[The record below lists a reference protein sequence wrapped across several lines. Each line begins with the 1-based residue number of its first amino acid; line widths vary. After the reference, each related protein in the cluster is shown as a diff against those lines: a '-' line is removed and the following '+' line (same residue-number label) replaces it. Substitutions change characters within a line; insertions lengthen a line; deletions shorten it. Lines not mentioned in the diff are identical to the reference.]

1 MADKKKTKQ
10 SKDVKGVQQGIIQT
24 PLEEIMHQS
33 MIPYAE
39 YVILERA
46 LPRVED
52 GLKPV
57 QRRILYSMWDL
68 GMLPDKPHRKCA
80 RIVGECLGKYHPH
93 GDTSVYDALVRMAQ
107 PFSMRGILV
116 DGHGNFGS
124 IDGDTAAA
132 MRYTEAR
139 LAPLSMRMLE
149 NIEKNTVSF
158 HLNFDDT
165 LKEPDMLPARYP
177 NLLVNGASGIAVGIA
192 TNIPPHNLTEVIM
205 GVIAQINNPEIT
217 TSELMN
223 YIPGPDFPTGGV
235 LLETDEI
242 QKAYESGRGRL
253 TLRAKVE
260 IEKGR
265 AGRSLLVISEIP
277 YQVSKSN
284 MLEKILKISEEKK
297 NILGG
302 IYDIRDE
309 SDRNGIRAVVELK
322 KDVDPEKVL
331 AYLYKYSDLQT
342 TFGVNMV
349 AIAQGKPVQMGLKE
363 IIHHFIRHQKNVVTR
378 RTAYDLDQSKARA
391 HVLEGLMVAVDAL
404 DEVIALI
411 RGSKNPKEAKEKL
424 MVTFDLT
431 DIQAQAILDMRLQ
444 RLTNLEI
451 LALRKEYE
459 SLLKRIGELEA
470 ILKSEKKLLNV
481 IKKELEEVA
490 DEFPQERLTTMKDE
504 EDALSIPE
512 SEPILIEE
520 ATVVYT
526 HGGYVRR
533 VHPKNFEKWYKNGE
547 DEKVNLDDLPK
558 YVFHTDTAHQL
569 LFYTNLGNCYN
580 YSVSLLNESTKPKER
595 GLLLTGILAGL
606 EEKEKLVSLFA
617 VHPDQIAA
625 LPPFVF
631 YTAKGMVKKSL
642 AEDYAIKRQKF
653 IATQLKGKDELINV
667 AFENQGE
674 DILIITR
681 QGQSIRF
688 LMDTVPTTGRATS
701 GVIGIQLEKGDQV
714 LWAGQIG
721 KDKELLITSERG
733 SMKRIPAIDFEPQGR
748 NGKGV
753 KAFTFNKNG
762 ANGTYLGA
770 VLNIEKKPC
779 NILVLQ
785 KTSPPTLLSTDEVV
799 LQGRAERG
807 KPYVMALMEDI
818 VTELILLGPKTEAEQ
833 G

>member
-1 MADKKKTKQ
+1 MADKKKT
-10 SKDVKGVQQGIIQT
+10 SKSKEKDIILKDPAAGIIQT
-24 PLEEIMHQS
+24 PLEEVMHQS

-68 GMLPDKPHRKCA
+68 GMLPDKPYRKCA

-107 PFSMRGILV
+107 PFSMRGLLV

-124 IDGDTAAA
+124 IDGDSAAA

-149 NIEKNTVSF
+149 DIEKNTVSF

-205 GVIAQINNPEIT
+205 GVIAQIDRPEIT
-217 TSELMN
+217 TKELMN

-235 LLETDEI
+235 LLETDELE
-242 QKAYESGRGRL
+242 KAYETGRGKL
-253 TLRAKVE
+253 TLRARVD
-260 IEKGR
+260 IEKGK
-265 AGRSLLVISEIP
+265 AGRNLLVISEIP

-322 KDVDPEKVL
+322 KDVDPEQVL
-331 AYLYKYSDLQT
+331 GYLYKYSDLQV

-363 IIHHFIRHQKNVVTR
+363 IIDHFIVHQKNVVTR
-378 RTAYDLDQSKARA
+378 RTAYDLEQSKARA
-391 HVLEGLMVAVDAL
+391 HILEGLMVAVDNL

-424 MVTFDLT
+424 MATFDLSEV
-431 DIQAQAILDMRLQ
+431 QAQAILDMRLQ

-459 SLLKRIGELEA
+459 EILKRIAELES
-470 ILKSEKKLLNV
+470 ILKSEKKLLKV
-481 IKKELEEVA
+481 IKKELEEIA
-490 DEFPQERLTTMKDE
+490 DEFPQERLTMMKNE
-504 EDALSIPE
+504 EEALAIPD
-512 SEPILIEE
+512 SEPIVIEE
-520 ATVVYT
+520 ATIVYT
-526 HGGYVRR
+526 HGGYLKR
-533 VHPKNFEKWYKNGE
+533 VHPKNYEKWYKA
-547 DEKVNLDDLPK
+547 DEVIENVDDMPK
-558 YVFHTDTAHQL
+558 YVLHTDTSQQL
-569 LFYTNLGNCYN
+569 LFFTNLGNCYN
-580 YSVSLLNESTKPKER
+580 YSVSALSETSRPKER
-595 GLLLTGILAGL
+595 GLLLSGILAGL
-606 EEKEKLVSLFA
+606 DHNENLVALFA
-617 VHPDQIAA
+617 AHSDQISS
-625 LPPFVF
+625 LPPFIF
-631 YTAKGMVKKSL
+631 YTKKGMVKKSL
-642 AEDYAIKRQKF
+642 AEEYAIKRQKF
-653 IATQLKGKDELINV
+653 IATQLKGKDELLSV
-667 AFENQGE
+667 AAEKQGE
-674 DILIITR
+674 DILLITR
-681 QGQSIRF
+681 NGQSIRF
-688 LMDTVPTTGRATS
+688 LLDSVPTTGRATG
-701 GVIGIQLEKGDQV
+701 GVIGIQLETGDEV
-714 LWAGQIG
+714 VWADQIG
-721 KDKELLITSERG
+721 KENEILITSERG
-733 SMKRIPAIDFEPQGR
+733 SMKRIPEVDFDPQGR

-753 KAFTFNKNG
+753 RLFTFNKNG
-762 ANGTYLGA
+762 SNGTYVAGALKLGQEPSTI
-770 VLNIEKKPC
+770 VIK
-779 NILVLQ
+779 Q
-785 KTSPPTLLSTDEVV
+785 KTSPITILSSAEV
-799 LQGRAERG
+799 LMQGKTERG
-807 KPYVMALMEDI
+807 KPYVMALMEDV
-818 VTELILLGPKTEAEQ
+818 VTDILAVLITE
-833 G
+833 